1 MSSAFS
7 ALSVLPT
14 KIGAPRRRTAVRNR
28 PTHVAIAITIT
39 MATAAALLGLHLG
52 LTAPVVSPVLT
63 STTAELSVIDP
74 TRTAADG
81 R

>member
-14 KIGAPRRRTAVRNR
+14 KIGAPRRRRTVVRNR
-28 PTHVAIAITIT
+28 PTHVAITMT
-39 MATAAALLGLHLG
+39 MATGAALLGLHLG

-63 STTAELSVIDP
+63 STATELSVIDP
-74 TRTAADG
+74 THTADDA

>member
-14 KIGAPRRRTAVRNR
+14 KIGAPRRRTVVRNR
-28 PTHVAIAITIT
+28 PTHVAITMT

-52 LTAPVVSPVLT
+52 LTAPHVSPVLT
-63 STTAELSVIDP
+63 STTTELSVSDP
-74 TRTAADG
+74 THTAADG

>member
-7 ALSVLPT
+7 ALSVLST

-28 PTHVAIAITIT
+28 PTHVAITMT
-39 MATAAALLGLHLG
+39 MAAAAALLGLYLG
-52 LTAPVVSPVLT
+52 LTAPHVSPVLT
-63 STTAELSVIDP
+63 STTTELSVIDP
-74 TRTAADG
+74 THTAADV